1 MAESTEFKLIC
12 DALPPDAS
20 VTEFRA
26 TEGLSRLYEADVTFI
41 TADPTFVVEDCLRIG
56 ATLEIDEQEMLRSR
70 RICGIVDRAEFV
82 NHDGEYFFFTL
93 RIRPPLAALTQREDN
108 RIYQN
113 KTVVQV
119 VEEVLQAAGVTR
131 YEWRTGETYPPR
143 EYIVQY
149 RETEFNFVSR
159 LLEEEGIYYFF
170 QHVDGEAFV
179 IFADGPEPMQREMNP
194 PVILSLAQ
202 GAISGAVLTADSLTS
217 FSRTHSV
224 RTGSVHLVDYDFEKP
239 QAKPQ
244 ATQFADTPFPT
255 PYFEYPGGFTVAAEG
270 ARLATARMRSL
281 RNDVDVVQGESH
293 STVMEVG
300 AAFTV
305 DGARQGALSGR
316 FSVTD
321 LDTFGH
327 SGRFGG
333 TNGLTNRFRGIPA
346 DQAWAPP
353 RVAKKPRIGGLQT
366 ATVMGP
372 TGGEQEIHVDK
383 YGRVKVRFH
392 WDRVGQRND
401 QASCW
406 LRVTQ
411 VPMGGS
417 IILPRVSWEVSVA
430 FLEGDPDRPFVLG
443 RVYNAEK
450 TPPYALPAT
459 QTSGTLKSMSTPGA
473 GGYNE
478 ISLAD
483 SGGSQG
489 FSTHAQKDLNIT
501 IGNNKTEQ
509 IAVDESIAIKVNQS
523 VSIGSNQTTS
533 IGGNQAITIG
543 ANAEAKIGGSEKITV
558 GGNETFNATKNN
570 VEKIGADRTYDV
582 GGMSTIISNTVLQKI
597 GGNLSRD
604 VGAAMVS
611 MSIASLSCVYGGD
624 YNETVSLVK
633 IELCKGSVGDTVT
646 GGLDRTAVAAV
657 LHVVKGDWAQSCDG
671 NVTSLIGGLHYSKVA
686 GDYSVKGSMVTLLGA
701 IGAMKGGG
709 SELKFG
715 GGPILM
721 KGSKIAWKGAL
732 IAHLSTAMKLG

>member
-1 MAESTEFKLIC
+1 MAQSTELKLIC
-12 DALPPDAS
+12 GSLPPDAS
-20 VTEFRA
+20 VVEFRA
-26 TEGLSRLYEADVTFI
+26 TEALSTLYEVEVTFI
-41 TADPTFVVEDCLRIG
+41 TKDAAFVVEDLLRAG
-56 ATLEIDEQEMLRSR
+56 ATLTIDEQELLRFRPIS
-70 RICGIVDRAEFV
+70 GIVDRAEFLH
-82 NHDGEYFFFTL
+82 HDGQSFFFKIRL
-93 RIRPPLAALTQREDN
+93 RPPLAALTQREDN

-113 KTVVQV
+113 KSVVDVIQ
-119 VEEVLQAAGVTR
+119 EVLQAAGVSK
-131 YEWRTGETYPPR
+131 YEWRNAETYPPR

-159 LLEEEGIYYFF
+159 LMEEEGIFYWFE
-170 QHVDGEAFV
+170 HVDGEAV
-179 IFADGPEPMQREMNP
+179 MIFADGPEPVKREMNP
-194 PVILSLAQ
+194 PVILSLAH
-202 GAISGAVLTADSLTS
+202 GTKAPDSLKH
-217 FSRTHSV
+217 FSRTHSI
-224 RTGSVHLVDYDFEKP
+224 RTGSVHLLDYDFEKP
-239 QAKPQ
+239 QAKPE
-244 ATQFADTPFPT
+244 ATQFADTEFPT
-255 PYFEYPGGFTVAAEG
+255 PFFEYPGNFTKSADG
-270 ARLATARMRSL
+270 ARLATARIREL

-293 STVMEVG
+293 CCVLEVG

-305 DGARQGALSGR
+305 DGSRQASLAGR
-316 FSVTD
+316 FVITR
-321 LDTFGH
+321 LETHGH
-327 SGRFGG
+327 AGRFGG
-333 TNGLTNRFRGIPA
+333 SNGITNRFHGIPEG
-346 DQAWAPP
+346 QSWAAP
-353 RVAKKPRIGGLQT
+353 RTAKKPRIGGLQT

-383 YGRVKVRFH
+383 YGRIKVRFH

-406 LRVTQ
+406 IRVTQ
-411 VPMGGS
+411 VPLGGS
-417 IILPRVSWEVSVA
+417 IILPRVSWEVAVA
-430 FLEGDPDRPFVLG
+430 FLEGDPDRPVVLG

-459 QTSGTLKSMSTPGA
+459 QTSGSLKSMSTPGA
-473 GGYNE
+473 AGHNE

-501 IGNNKTEQ
+501 IGNNKTEH
-509 IAVDESIAIKVNQS
+509 VGVNESVAIKVNQS

-533 IGGNQAITIG
+533 VGGNQAITIG
-543 ANAEAKIGGSEKITV
+543 ANSESKIGGNESITV

-570 VEKIGADRTYDV
+570 VEKIGVDRTYDV

-597 GGNLSRD
+597 AGNLTRD

-646 GGLDRTAVAAV
+646 GSLDRTAVAAI
-657 LHVVKGDWAQSCDG
+657 LHVVKGDWGQSCDG

-701 IGAMKGGG
+701 VGAMKGGG

-721 KGSKIAWKGAL
+721 KGTKIVWEGGL
-732 IAHLSTAMKLG
+732 LAHMSTALKLG